1 MDTGRTEMKGRK
13 AFRKGRR
20 ILWIILAVVLCW
32 AYWILFFQYVIP
44 WERTLF
50 LINQSFREK
59 ADFVGRNYPPEL
71 PAVAEDIR
79 YYYGRSG
86 IVINA
91 GMSFTVS
98 GDEYQELKETY
109 LSRYEERKEEYLR
122 ESRQSLEDD
131 QKSCK
136 EWETSGGT
144 IYEFNRTVT
153 SEIFKEGGL
162 DYLEKISRNKIE
174 DYTILA
180 DEKMKGQEDAYWL
193 NGILFNDDTHE
204 IVFFGVQTI
213 YRKAREQDWQQSEFP

>member
-1 MDTGRTEMKGRK
+1 M
-13 AFRKGRR
+13 
-20 ILWIILAVVLCW
+20 
-32 AYWILFFQYVIP
+32 
-44 WERTLF
+44 
-50 LINQSFREK
+50 
-59 ADFVGRNYPPEL
+59 
-71 PAVAEDIR
+71 AEDIR

-98 GDEYQELKETY
+98 GDAYQDLKETY
-109 LSRYEERKEEYLR
+109 LSRYKERKEEYLR
-122 ESRQSLEDD
+122 ETQQSLEDY

-144 IYEFNRTVT
+144 IYEFNSTVT
-153 SEIFKEGGL
+153 AEIFKEGGL

-204 IVFFGVQTI
+204 FAFFGVRTI
-213 YRKAREQDWQQSEFP
+213 YRKASEQYGQPSVCNSAKLHYCSNMEKVVKSSGECPK